1 MPNYTS
7 PALYIDFARLP
18 PPDVIETIEYESL
31 LQVYKDQVLSKN
43 SKLAAALS
51 LEQSPTNIILEAEAY
66 GEMLVRARVNAA
78 ARAVMLAFSKGA
90 DLDNLAAF
98 FGVDRATGE
107 TDDSLRRRAQ
117 MAPEAFTTAG
127 SEGAYIFQA
136 LTADPA
142 IIRDA
147 TAVKLNDKGGVQI
160 CVMANGTN
168 PVPTTETILKVRD
181 RLNSKGIRPLTDVIS
196 VVPVKVLK
204 QQIVANIS
212 LYPGPD
218 AALVMADI
226 GIALNKVRANVSLIG
241 RDLTR
246 SALISA
252 LNQEG
257 VQSVDLISP
266 AENVVVDTNQCAYIE
281 SATITPLQLRVE

>member
-18 PPDVIETIEYESL
+18 PPDVIETIVYEDL
-31 LQVYKDQVLSKN
+31 FQRYKDEVLAKN
-43 SKLAAALS
+43 PKLAAALT
-51 LEQSPTNIILEAEAY
+51 LTQSPTNVVLGAEAY

-78 ARAVMLAFSKGA
+78 ARAVMLAFAKGA

-98 FGVDRATGE
+98 FGVERATGE

-117 MAPEAFTTAG
+117 LAPEAFTTAG

-136 LTADPA
+136 LSADPA
-142 IIRDA
+142 VIRDA
-147 TAVKLNDKGGVQI
+147 TAVKVDDKGRVRI

-168 PVPTTETILKVRD
+168 PVPTTATILKVRD
-181 RLNSKGIRPLTDVIS
+181 RLNSKGIKPLTDVIS

-204 QQIVANIS
+204 QQIVANVS

-218 AALVMADI
+218 SGLVMNDI

-246 SALISA
+246 SAIISA

-257 VQSVDLISP
+257 VQSVELISP
-266 AENVVVDTNQCAYIE
+266 AENVVVDSSQCAYIE
-281 SATITPLQLRVE
+281 SAKITPLPLRVE

>member
-18 PPDVIETIEYESL
+18 PPDVIETIVYEDL
-31 LQVYKDQVLSKN
+31 LQRYKDEVVAKN
-43 SKLAAALS
+43 PKLAAAIN
-51 LEQSPTNIILEAEAY
+51 LEQSPTNVILEPQAY
-66 GEMLVRARVNAA
+66 GELLVRARVNAA

-98 FGVDRATGE
+98 FGVERATGE

-117 MAPEAFTTAG
+117 LAPEAFTTAG

-142 IIRDA
+142 VIRDA
-147 TAVKLNDKGGVQI
+147 TAVKVDDKGRVRI
-160 CVMANGTN
+160 CVMAKGTN

-181 RLNSKGIRPLTDVIS
+181 RLNSKGIKPLTDVIS

-204 QQIVANIS
+204 QQIIANIS

-218 AALVMADI
+218 SGLVMNDI
-226 GIALNKVRANVSLIG
+226 GNALNKVRANVSLIG

-246 SALISA
+246 SAIISA

-266 AENVVVDTNQCAYIE
+266 AENVVVDSNQCAYIE
-281 SATITPLQLRVE
+281 SATITPLPLRVE

>member
-18 PPDVIETIEYESL
+18 PPDVIETISYENL
-31 LQVYKDQVLSKN
+31 LQVYKDQVVSKN
-43 SKLAAALS
+43 SKLQAAVN
-51 LEQSPTNIILEAEAY
+51 LEQSPTNVILEAEAY

-98 FGVDRATGE
+98 FGVERAAGE

-117 MAPEAFTTAG
+117 LAPEAFSTAG

-136 LTADPA
+136 LTADP
-142 IIRDA
+142 IKIRDA
-147 TAVKLNDKGGVQI
+147 TAVKVDDRGRVRI
-160 CVMANGTN
+160 CVMAAGAD
-168 PVPTTETILKVRD
+168 PVPTNDTILKVRD

-196 VVPVKVLK
+196 VVPVKVLR
-204 QQIVANIS
+204 QQIVANVS

-218 AALVMADI
+218 AALIMADI
-226 GIALNKVRANVSLIG
+226 GAALNKVRANVSLIG

-246 SALISA
+246 SAIISA

-266 AENVVVDTNQCAYIE
+266 AENVVVDTDQCALIE
-281 SATITPLQLRVE
+281 SAAITPLQLRVE

>member
-18 PPDVIETIEYESL
+18 PPDVIETIDYEVL
-31 LQVYKDQVLSKN
+31 VQNYKNDVLSKN
-43 SKLAAALS
+43 DKLKAALA

-66 GEMLVRARVNAA
+66 GEMVVRARVNAA
-78 ARAVMLAFSKGA
+78 ARAVMLAFSKGS

-98 FGVDRATGE
+98 FGVQRADGE

-117 MAPEAFTTAG
+117 LAPEAFTTAG

-136 LTADPA
+136 LTADPVN
-142 IIRDA
+142 IRDA
-147 TAVKLNDKGGVQI
+147 TAVKVNDRGGVKVT
-160 CVMANGTN
+160 VMATGSN
-168 PVPTTETILKVRD
+168 PIPTQDVLYKVIN
-181 RLNSKGIRPLTDVIS
+181 RLNSKGIKPLTDIIS
-196 VVPVKVLK
+196 VVPVKVLHT
-204 QQIVANIS
+204 QIVANIS

-226 GIALNKVRANVSLIG
+226 GKALQKVRDNVALIG

-246 SALISA
+246 SAIISA

-266 AENVVVDTNQCAYIE
+266 ASNVTADTSQCVVID
-281 SATITPLQLRVE
+281 SAAVTPLPTRVE

>member
-18 PPDVIETIEYESL
+18 PPDVIETISFETL
-31 LQVYKDQVLSKN
+31 LSQYQADVVSKN
-43 SKLAAALS
+43 DKLAAAVK
-51 LEQSPTNIILEAEAY
+51 LEQSPTNVILEAEAY

-98 FGVDRATGE
+98 FGCERLAGE

-117 MAPEAFTTAG
+117 LAPEAFTTAG
-127 SEGAYIFQA
+127 SEGAYIYQT
-136 LTADPA
+136 LTSDVR
-142 IIRDA
+142 IRDA
-147 TAVKLNDKGGVQI
+147 TAVKMNNFGGVRVS
-160 CVMANGTN
+160 VMQSGSD
-168 PVPTTETILKVRD
+168 PVPTTDIIYNVVN
-181 RLNSKGIRPLTDVIS
+181 RLNSKGIKPLTDVIS
-196 VVPVKVLK
+196 VVPVKVIK

-226 GIALNKVRANVSLIG
+226 GTALNKVRANVSLIG

-246 SALISA
+246 SAIISA

-266 AENVVVDTNQCAYIE
+266 AQNVVVDTSQCALIE
-281 SATITPLQLRVE
+281 SATVTPLPFRVE